1 MVYGVGTPSF
11 DGRLGKHTNGLE
23 YDWRGD
29 SLAYSTVD
37 GNTGSLHAMQRG
49 YTGWADTPDILNQYE
64 APSAPAA
71 PEAPAVLAARAT
83 DDTCS
88 SSDDDDGAVSF
99 VQHRLPAPPDP
110 EVTYLSVQTWR
121 TPSLAVRATVQVLGI
136 VSLSRRA
143 LAHPSTID
151 SAGKYSSFTK
161 QNTSAGPL
169 SAV

>member
-1 MVYGVGTPSF
+1 MLNHSMLRSF

-64 APSAPAA
+64 APPAPAA

-110 EVTYLSVQTWR
+110 EPAHAPPPAHVARVEGQDEGQLSQLRADHAIRCQGRNVR
-121 TPSLAVRATVQVLGI
+121 HSLVFGNW
-136 VSLSRRA
+136 A
-143 LAHPSTID
+143 LEQYA
-151 SAGKYSSFTK
+151 AFR
-161 QNTSAGPL
+161 
-169 SAV
+169 